1 MVKKLWIFFIF
12 FVMSLFVWISFANPI
27 YEPSHYCKKL
37 KNLEIDNYKVVIE
50 TDDEITDKWWIYTP
64 NPDECIRN
72 ISNDIAFYWTTRMRV
87 LLLDK
92 SFDIWDI
99 TREDVDNNAIFV
111 WDIWIEDCYSTFDCT
126 ETAIYDIVRKKG
138 NYKLIVDEDTVITR
152 WTIDYWTRQF
162 PEMWLFAILIESLIL
177 FIIAKIFWKEDKI
190 SNKRLLLFWILPT
203 TITLPVLW
211 FVLFLLEESSRYVW
225 SIFVWEL
232 LVILVESIILKYWLT
247 VSWKK
252 AIIVSILWNF
262 CSYILPLFFWFVRQ
276 L

>member
-111 WDIWIEDCYSTFDCT
+111 WDIWVEDCYSTFDCT

-138 NYKLIVDEDTVITR
+138 NYKLIIDKNSYETR
-152 WTIDYWTRQF
+152 WMVDYRTKQF
-162 PEMWLFAILIESLIL
+162 PKMWLFAILIETLNL
-177 FIIAKIFWKEDKI
+177 FVAVKIFRKEDNI
-190 SNKRLLLFWILPT
+190 SNKKLLLFWILPT
-203 TITLPVLW
+203 TITLPILRFILSSSINSLHNI
-211 FVLFLLEESSRYVW
+211 FVLEM
-225 SIFVWEL
+225 
-232 LVILVESIILKYWLT
+232 LVMLVESVMIKYWLNML
-247 VSWKK
+247 WKK
-252 AIIVSILWNF
+252 AISVSVIWNF
-262 CSYILPLFFWFVRQ
+262 CSFVIPLFFWFVRQ